1 MFYLETGSV
10 DPAYNLAFEEYVL
23 THRTK
28 GDYLIL
34 WQNDQSVI
42 IGQNQNTLE
51 EINEAFV
58 KTHGIR
64 VVRRQTGGGAVY
76 HDLGNL
82 NYSFITDWNDD
93 ADIAIRKFTDAVAD
107 ALKSLGLRAEASGRN
122 DILIDGRKVSG
133 TAQRILG
140 HRILYHGT
148 LLFDTDPEMIAGA
161 LHADPA
167 KFTSKST
174 KSVRSRVGSIRESL
188 RESRQENTHGNCPD
202 NAHESIGES
211 SREISTEPAGKD
223 LTIREFWS
231 MIREQ
236 LIKAADS
243 EAHIED
249 PNVYI
254 SGQIPAY
261 KEKSSITAQWT
272 EHKLP
277 ISRSADPEYVGASVF
292 ACLTK
297 EELAMVREL
306 KSSKYDTWEWNFGR
320 SPQFSFQN
328 RKRFPGGTIE
338 VRLDIERG
346 MIRDA
351 VIYGDFLSM
360 KPLDELL
367 GKLKGLPYLEE
378 KVREALADI
387 DIGMYLGSITK
398 EELLSVMF

>member
-93 ADIAIRKFTDAVAD
+93 ADIAIRKFTDAVTD

-202 NAHESIGES
+202 NAHESIDES

-236 LIKAADS
+236 LIKAAD
-243 EAHIED
+243 
-249 PNVYI
+249 
-254 SGQIPAY
+254 
-261 KEKSSITAQWT
+261 
-272 EHKLP
+272 
-277 ISRSADPEYVGASVF
+277 PEYVGASVF
-292 ACLTK
+292 ACLTE
-297 EELAMVREL
+297 EELAGVQEL

-398 EELLSVMF
+398 EDLLSVMF